1 MGATAERRA
10 KRLNPSNPQAWTNAY
25 QKEVRMHHRR
35 VFAILLCG
43 LLLAFTAGCG
53 LERDSDSGSEEGGG
67 EPSEPSD
74 VEFLVHTGPGGGS
87 DIFARDVISM
97 LREEDIISSNWPVRN
112 EEAGEGAGAM
122 SFLLGEAGEDNVI
135 SAMTTTWLTT
145 PLTIE
150 GAETKVTD
158 LTPVAGLITEP
169 EVMAVAADSPYKSL
183 SDFVDAAVE
192 QPGDLVQAGGST
204 TEVGALNG
212 KALAT
217 EAGTEWQFLSFEEV
231 GQRIAALL
239 NGDADMM
246 FGSAQ
251 DFTAQVEAGKL
262 EIIATIS
269 PEPSPIYP
277 DAPTTEEEG
286 FSTELVPQI
295 RGIMGPPDMPEDAL
309 EFYQGAFAEL
319 LETETWKSFAEKNGV
334 VTELR
339 LGDEWGEF
347 LADQEELVRQKL
359 DEVGLLIEN

>member
-1 MGATAERRA
+1 MR
-10 KRLNPSNPQAWTNAY
+10 
-25 QKEVRMHHRR
+25 HRR
-35 VFAILLCG
+35 VFALLLCG
-43 LLLAFTAGCG
+43 LMLAFAAGCG
-53 LERDSDSGSEEGGG
+53 LERDDSDGGSDGGGG
-67 EPSEPSD
+67 EASEPSD

-97 LREEDIISSNWPVRN
+97 MREEDIISSNWPVRN

-122 SFLLGEAGEDNVI
+122 SYLLGEAGEDNII

-277 DAPTTEEEG
+277 DAPTTEDEG

-295 RGIMGPPDMPEDAL
+295 RGIMAPPDMPEDAL
-309 EFYQGAFAEL
+309 KFYQDAFAEL
-319 LETETWKSFAEKNGV
+319 VETETWKTFAEKNGV

-347 LADQEELVRQKL
+347 LAEQEELVREKL

>member
-1 MGATAERRA
+1 MR
-10 KRLNPSNPQAWTNAY
+10 
-25 QKEVRMHHRR
+25 HRR
-35 VFAILLCG
+35 GTAFLVCS
-43 LLLAFTAGCG
+43 LLLALAAGCG
-53 LERDSDSGSEEGGG
+53 LERDSGGESDGEGGA
-67 EPSEPSD
+67 SEPSD

-97 LREEDIISSNWPVRN
+97 LREEEIISENWPVRN

-122 SFLLGEAGEDNVI
+122 SYLLGEAGESNTI

-158 LTPVAGLITEP
+158 LTAVAGLIIEP
-169 EVMAVAADSPYKSL
+169 EVMAVTADSEYESL

-192 QPGDLVQAGGST
+192 QPGELVQAGGST

-217 EAGTEWQFLSFEEV
+217 EAGTSWKFLSFEEV
-231 GQRIAALL
+231 GQRIAAML

-262 EIIATIS
+262 KIIATIS

-277 DAPTTEEEG
+277 DAPTTEDEG

-295 RGIMGPPDMPEDAL
+295 RGIMAPPEIPEDAL
-309 EFYQGAFAEL
+309 EYYEGVFEEL
-319 LETETWKSFAEKNGV
+319 VETESWKSFAETNGV
-334 VTELR
+334 VTDLR
-339 LGDEWGEF
+339 LGEEWAEF
-347 LADQEELVRQKL
+347 LAEQEELVREKL